1 MKKQFKV
8 ITIHKHNGVIND
20 LMRIIAAQNGGE
32 KAIDI
37 EDIVSYFHV
46 MPLFYPTIYKELS
59 IERGEDGHF
68 WLLEGKE
75 RVITL
80 QEIELHELEGV
91 GALAD

>member
-37 EDIVSYFHV
+37 EDIVSYFHI
-46 MPLFYPTIYKELS
+46 MPLMFPLIYKGVS